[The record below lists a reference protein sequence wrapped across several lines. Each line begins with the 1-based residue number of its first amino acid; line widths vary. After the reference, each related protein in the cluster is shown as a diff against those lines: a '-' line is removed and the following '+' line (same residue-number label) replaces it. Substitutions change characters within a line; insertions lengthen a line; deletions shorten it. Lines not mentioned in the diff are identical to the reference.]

1 MPLFETPRFNP
12 TSYSMLDIAEPG
24 KGGINNFELEFEQEV
39 NQSPY
44 VQNMLYRNG
53 AFGKRYG
60 LRHSE
65 EFTDTI
71 YDVGLYNG
79 HMLVHSGTKI
89 YLDDEETEI
98 ASGLPE
104 SEGLWFN
111 FNRILYYLNG
121 AYYQYNGT
129 WSTVT
134 PYAPE
139 IVINRK
145 PDGSYSDP
153 IENYNR
159 VGNAF
164 KNTFHGDG
172 TSKTYVLTDK
182 NLDNITPK
190 AEVDNVE
197 TNAFTWDK
205 VNGTVTFT
213 NAPAVG
219 TNNVVITAYKTEQE
233 YIDTILHN
241 KYSASYG
248 GNLNSR
254 IFLAGGGNSTIY
266 YSEVFDATYFPESN
280 YHIIGNS
287 NDDVTGFGE
296 QYDILLVF
304 KPTEIYSLDYYVGDE
319 GTGEFTCKQVNPTI
333 GCDCPHTI
341 QLVNN
346 QLVWLSTID
355 GVCTLVSTNIEDE
368 RNVRPLSRNINGGH
382 IRLGLLQE
390 HDLEKARSVDW
401 DGKYFLSVN
410 GICYVWDYLMSP
422 YLNTGKI
429 DQDAK
434 RLSWFFFTNWS
445 VDQYLK
451 VKTELYMVSGSY
463 INTTQEAFNDFG
475 LSIDAKYHCPLY
487 QFNAVPW
494 LKTVKN
500 IYVQCREDHDS
511 TINMHYVTEDDQEGE
526 AEPEPIKTYASV
538 RLWNN
543 FDWDTFQWDIYGLG
557 RTHRRKCNLKK
568 IQMATV
574 VFTNNEVNED
584 MSITHVA
591 FQYAVIK
598 NVK

>member
-1 MPLFETPRFNP
+1 MPLFETPKFNP
-12 TSYSMLDIAEPG
+12 TQYAMLDISEPG
-24 KGGINNFELEFEQEV
+24 KGGINQYELEFEQDV
-39 NQSPY
+39 NQTPFC
-44 VQNMLYRNG
+44 QNMMYRNG

-60 LRHSE
+60 LKHE
-65 EFTDTI
+65 ETFTEPI
-71 YDVGLYNG
+71 YDVGLYDG
-79 HMLVHSGTKI
+79 HMMVHSGTKL
-89 YLDDEETEI
+89 YRDDVSHEV
-98 ASGLPE
+98 ASGLPA
-104 SEGLWFN
+104 SKGLWFN

-121 AYYQYNGT
+121 GYYQYDGS
-129 WSTVT
+129 WATVT

-145 PDGSYSDP
+145 PDGSYSDT
-153 IENYNR
+153 IEPYNR
-159 VGNAF
+159 VGTAF

-172 TSKTYVLTDK
+172 TSTVYVLTDK
-182 NLDNITPK
+182 NLDNVTPIV
-190 AEVDNVE
+190 EVDNA
-197 TNAFTWDK
+197 TTTAFTWDRT
-205 VNGTVTFT
+205 NGTVTFT
-213 NAPAVG
+213 TAPSQG
-219 TNNVVITAYKTEQE
+219 TNNVVITAYKTEQQ
-233 YIDTILHN
+233 YIDTILNN
-241 KYSASYG
+241 KYSATYG

-254 IFLAGGGNSTIY
+254 VFIGGGGESKVY
-266 YSEVFDATYFPESN
+266 YSETFDASYFPESN
-280 YHIIGNS
+280 YFTIGNT

-304 KPTEIYSLDYYVGDE
+304 KPTEIYSLDYYVGTE
-319 GTGEFTCKQVNPTI
+319 GTGEFTCKQVNPSI
-333 GCDCPHTI
+333 GCDCPDTI
-341 QLVNN
+341 QLINN
-346 QLVWLSTID
+346 QLVWLSTTN

-382 IRLGLLQE
+382 LRQGLLDE
-390 HDLEKARSVDW
+390 YNLENAHSVDW

-434 RLSWFFFTNWS
+434 RLSWFFFTNWEAEKYFKIGT
-445 VDQYLK
+445 Q
-451 VKTELYMVSGSY
+451 LYMVSGNY
-463 INTTQEAFNDFG
+463 INTTQESFNDFG
-475 LSIDAKYHCPLY
+475 NAIEASYQCPLY
-487 QFNAVPW
+487 QFNAIPW

-500 IYVQCREDHDS
+500 IYAQCREDHDS
-511 TINMHYVTEDDQEGE
+511 TIEMRYITEDDQTGE
-526 AEPEPIKTYASV
+526 REPEPIITYASV
-538 RLWNN
+538 RLWTN

-574 VFTNNEVNED
+574 LFENDLVDQD